1 MSAGTVVISGGIL
14 AAVILLCIITV
25 LCYCR
30 LQHYCCK
37 CDVPESVAAP
47 VLDSRPHIRCD
58 VCSVDGV
65 TRTLLPLTFD
75 PSVTHSC
82 CPTCSLDYH
91 HDDMCNRNMWLTV
104 SHRGPCEGVTALG
117 TAAMMNFYTN
127 THAISTDV

>member
-1 MSAGTVVISGGIL
+1 MSAGTVVISGGFL

-30 LQHYCCK
+30 LQRYCCE
-37 CDVPESVAAP
+37 CDVSESVGVP
-47 VLDSRPHIRCD
+47 VLDARPRICSD

-65 TRTLLPLTFD
+65 TRTLLPLTSG
-75 PSVTHSC
+75 PSATHSYC
-82 CPTCSLDYH
+82 LTCSPYYR
-91 HDDMCNRNMWLTV
+91 HDDVCNANMWLAIA
-104 SHRGPCEGVTALG
+104 HGEPRGVTALG